1 MFHATNS
8 PEVIKR
14 PRILARAARA
24 GAQLYERERDLKRIL
39 PGLIGRRRPVEIV
52 SRLTEAEAACE
63 DARCARVATYSVER
77 HVQLLTA
84 LVAELTGLNRTAAG

>member
-1 MFHATNS
+1 MSTTT
-8 PEVIKR
+8 ELKR

-24 GAQLYERERDLKRIL
+24 GARLYERERDLQRIL

-52 SRLTEAEAACE
+52 NRLSEAEAACE
-63 DARCARVATYSVER
+63 HSRRAREATYSIER

-84 LVAELTGLNRTAAG
+84 LVAEITGMNRMAAG